1 MTARYTI
8 KRAFRD
14 DYCLL
19 RLTELQ
25 IYIIGLTGSDVA
37 RANAF
42 EDEVDA
48 EPAVSY
54 LGINLANLQEI
65 MLAVLVESG
74 CEPRFYPVDVMLIHL
89 RLHLEIAKVVDDA
102 NLLSGL
108 NALSQFHIEQTD
120 FARNGA
126 ADVQL
131 LLALANQLHIL
142 LHGFQIIT
150 HLIHLRTAELC
161 ILLQSLADE
170 RMLLDGKVVIFLCL
184 QILLARIEFFLV
196 QRLLMLI
203 GTALGNDILR
213 KRQFLVAIVQA
224 VLLHRNLGVAKH
236 VLLFGKFTF
245 GIQNLQV
252 EIRIAQFHDY
262 IALVYVGAFIHH
274 FLQNDTAFL
283 RTDLHHGD
291 RNHLSIHRNIIVELR
306 LLYGSDA
313 QSLPV
318 HLQGGRE
325 IAQSQPNEDCDQNR
339 SSANPCPILARHEIF
354 FLFYL
359 YIHNLSY

>member
-14 DYCLL
+14 NYCLL

-25 IYIIGLTGSDVA
+25 IYIISLTGSDVA
-37 RANAF
+37 RANAL

-74 CEPRFYPVDVMLIHL
+74 SKPRFYPVDVMLIHL
-89 RLHLEIAKVVDDA
+89 RLHLEIAEVVDDSY
-102 NLLSGL
+102 LLSGR
-108 NALSQFHIEQTD
+108 NALSQFHIEQAD

-126 ADVQL
+126 ADIQF

-142 LHGFQIIT
+142 LHGFQIIA

-170 RMLLDGKVVIFLCL
+170 RMLLDGKVVIFLSL

-203 GTALGNDILR
+203 GAALGNDILR

-236 VLLFGKFTF
+236 ILLFGKFTF
-245 GIQNLQV
+245 GIQNLQI
-252 EIRIAQFHDY
+252 EIRIAQFHDH
-262 IALVYVGAFIHH
+262 ITLVYVGTFIHH
-274 FLQNDTAFL
+274 FLQNNTAFL
-283 RTDLHHGD
+283 
-291 RNHLSIHRNIIVELR
+291 
-306 LLYGSDA
+306 
-313 QSLPV
+313 
-318 HLQGGRE
+318 
-325 IAQSQPNEDCDQNR
+325 
-339 SSANPCPILARHEIF
+339 
-354 FLFYL
+354 
-359 YIHNLSY
+359 

>member
-1 MTARYTI
+1 
-8 KRAFRD
+8 
-14 DYCLL
+14 
-19 RLTELQ
+19 
-25 IYIIGLTGSDVA
+25 
-37 RANAF
+37 
-42 EDEVDA
+42 
-48 EPAVSY
+48 
-54 LGINLANLQEI
+54 
-65 MLAVLVESG
+65 
-74 CEPRFYPVDVMLIHL
+74 
-89 RLHLEIAKVVDDA
+89 
-102 NLLSGL
+102 
-108 NALSQFHIEQTD
+108 
-120 FARNGA
+120 
-126 ADVQL
+126 
-131 LLALANQLHIL
+131 
-142 LHGFQIIT
+142 
-150 HLIHLRTAELC
+150 
-161 ILLQSLADE
+161 
-170 RMLLDGKVVIFLCL
+170 MLLDGKVVIFLCL
-184 QILLARIEFFLV
+184 EILLARIEFFLV

-224 VLLHRNLGVAKH
+224 VLLHRNLGIAKH
-236 VLLFGKFTF
+236 VLLFGKFAL
-245 GIQNLQV
+245 GIQNLQI

-262 IALVYVGAFIHH
+262 IALVYVGTFIHH

-283 RTDLHHGD
+283 GTDLYHGD

-359 YIHNLSY
+359 YIHNLSEE